1 MDPLSIALAVFGGY
15 QGFKTAKKAHA
26 GLLGQL
32 FGAGLG
38 AFGGSQLG
46 GGITSLGAEMAP
58 SVFGE
63 GTFLGTKVNPFAS
76 TPEASLLSEQ
86 QYNQL
91 ANVNPNETGIKA
103 FAPQNANF
111 QQLGEGEPQIIN
123 AKFNNGLQQ
132 QSTPIYNDQGVVVD
146 YKSNATAA
154 QPNVTTAQPI
164 TTNSYASP
172 LYDWN
177 TPSSIGQQYG
187 LDKYTNTLVNPD
199 ANIVPSPALTSDQ
212 VKAQQA
218 LAYANKPWY
227 ERALTKPSGEINTT
241 NALLAAAPPVLGG
254 LYFSGAFNPVPKK
267 AMTVGSNTE
276 VPYVESN
283 TPFYVQNP
291 QTGQI
296 SLQQRN
302 PSIEAYNIAN
312 PRPGTI
318 NLGPYQTQIQQLAQ
332 GGLAQFSHFRDGGVN
347 YLPSKIA
354 TDENNPNN
362 YVRANGYVADSMQAG
377 NKDEDT
383 MLAQLADGEFVTR
396 TDGVLGA
403 GILAGADPTNEN
415 EMKKLGADFF
425 YEQQKRFKRIFD
437 LLDASRKATA
447 H

>member
-15 QGFKTAKKAHA
+15 QGFRTAKKAHA

-63 GTFLGTKVNPFAS
+63 GTFLGTKINPFAS
-76 TPEASLLSEQ
+76 ASE
-86 QYNQL
+86 
-91 ANVNPNETGIKA
+91 ANVFNVADTSSLPQAKVQT
-103 FAPQNANF
+103 APVNANIGNEF
-111 QQLGEGEPQIIN
+111 QQLNTNVPQITN
-123 AKFNNGLQQ
+123 ASFN
-132 QSTPIYNDQGVVVD
+132 QSAEPMSAVYDDSNNVLS
-146 YKSNATAA
+146 YKPASTS
-154 QPNVTTAQPI
+154 
-164 TTNSYASP
+164 TTNSGA
-172 LYDWN
+172 
-177 TPSSIGQQYG
+177 
-187 LDKYTNTLVNPD
+187 
-199 ANIVPSPALTSDQ
+199 AF
-212 VKAQQA
+212 
-218 LAYANKPWY
+218 
-227 ERALTKPSGEINTT
+227 LTKDQYDALSNASANQNKTSPDFFHQFAYNDPSTTILPNGTQINNPGGIAWGRLGLT
-241 NALLAAAPPVLGG
+241 GG
-254 LYFSGAFNPVPKK
+254 LVGLGAAYKAGAFDPIPKK

-276 VPYVESN
+276 VPYVEAN

-291 QTGQI
+291 QTGQV

-318 NLGPYQTQIQQLAQ
+318 NLGPYQTQVQQYAQ
-332 GGLAQFSHFRDGGVN
+332 GGLAQFSHFRDGGIN

-403 GILAGADPTNEN
+403 GILAGADPTNQN
-415 EMKKLGADFF
+415 EMRKLGADFF